1 MTVPRFRVER
11 MTSTDFSDI
20 LRPCNRR
27 GGDLCTSPI
36 SLCWPAAE
44 GSQVHDEE
52 LRRLEYSTF
61 QQKKWFDIDPTC
73 HFVKAVTKDGEIASI
88 GRWNYFPNGYDKEL
102 HHVVSAIEFVPAGA
116 AVPEGP
122 FQVELYRDIVLGMMG
137 LRQSWMSK
145 GPAWVLMAMVTRQC
159 YRKQGAAS
167 QLVRWGLEQAGK
179 DDIPAYLEASVTG
192 MPVYAACG
200 FKQVGEAVPWDLR
213 PYGIDL
219 VFHIA
224 KMAWYPESDAKSN
237 GRAVLAEAS
246 EINGVEV

>member
-1 MTVPRFRVER
+1 MAAPRFRVER

-27 GGDLCTSPI
+27 GGDLCTAPLPI
-36 SLCWPAAE
+36 CWPVPGEPQAY
-44 GSQVHDEE
+44 DEE
-52 LRRLEYSTF
+52 LRRLDYSTK
-61 QQKKWFDIDPTC
+61 QQKRWFDIDPTC
-73 HFVKAVTKDGEIASI
+73 HFVKAVTKDGEIACI
-88 GRWNYFPNGYDKEL
+88 ARWNYFPNGYDMEL
-102 HHVVSAIEFVPAGA
+102 HHLVSATEFVPAGA
-116 AVPEGP
+116 AAPEGP
-122 FQVELYRDIVLGMMG
+122 FRVELYRDMVLGMMG
-137 LRQSWMSK
+137 LRASWQPK

-167 QLVRWGLEQAGK
+167 QLIQWGVEQARK

-192 MPVYAACG
+192 KPVYEACG

-224 KMAWYPESDAKSN
+224 KMALYPASCAKPDESGLIKALTPK
-237 GRAVLAEAS
+237 
-246 EINGVEV
+246 GVEI